1 MLLPC
6 LSVRSFGNAVL
17 LLEVL
22 GGGPVS
28 SLQGRE
34 SHTAVKDAHMGG

>member
-6 LSVRSFGNAVL
+6 LSVRSFGGVL

-22 GGGPVS
+22 GGGSVS
-28 SLQGRE
+28 LLQRRE
-34 SHTAVKDAHMGG
+34 SHTAVKDSDMGG